1 MIGRAMIGQT
11 EDIVQDDIST
21 AVLAAQLNH
30 TDQSQME
37 HPHAL
42 YARLRNECPV
52 GRSES
57 HGGFWFAMRYDDV
70 AAIARNFRVFS
81 NADGVAIPR
90 HPISP
95 MYPLELDPPQHTELK
110 NALTPLFHVSQAEAI
125 APDVEREVDFM
136 LQKISA
142 TGQIDFVT
150 LADYI
155 PATFA
160 LRVIGIDEGDRPKL
174 IEWVDFLSHGRVHPE
189 KAQEVGIEFAGFLAE
204 LIARRRAE
212 APRADVIS
220 ALFETNVPG
229 LGGLLTDDQ
238 VQRTLMVLIFGGLHT
253 TRSSILESLFYIARH
268 PEIREAVIQNI
279 DNPKFWSLATDE
291 FLRYSTPTQIL
302 KRQVTCP
309 VEIRGTSLQA
319 GDDIMICFGSANR
332 DERKF
337 ADPDS
342 VVLDR
347 SPNAHLSFGM
357 GPHRCIGQN
366 LARVFLRSTLKVVLK
381 RMPDFQVPD
390 DFVPQYQVGE
400 ARAMVSLPAIVS
412 PSAV

>member
-1 MIGRAMIGQT
+1 M
-11 EDIVQDDIST
+11 QDEIST
-21 AVLAAQLNH
+21 QFLAAEFSH
-30 TDQSQME
+30 TSESQME
-37 HPHAL
+37 QPHAL
-42 YARLRNECPV
+42 YARLRNECPI
-52 GRSES
+52 GRSEQ
-57 HGGFWFAMRYDDV
+57 HGGFWFAMRYDDI

-95 MYPLELDPPQHTELK
+95 MYPLELDPPHHTELK

-125 APDVEREVDFM
+125 AREVEEEVDRV
-136 LQKISA
+136 LQKMAAS
-142 TGQIDFVT
+142 GQVDFVT

-160 LRVIGIDEGDRPKL
+160 LRVIGIDEEDRPQL

-189 KAQEVGIEFAGFLAE
+189 KAQEVGAKFAGFLVQ
-204 LIARRRAE
+204 LIGRRRTEARRD
-212 APRADVIS
+212 DVIS

-229 LGGLLTDDQ
+229 MGGLLTDDQ
-238 VQRTLMVLIFGGLHT
+238 VLRTVMVLIFGGLHT

-268 PEIREAVIQNI
+268 PEIRAAVINNI
-279 DNPKFWSLATDE
+279 DNDKFWALAVDE

-309 VEIRGTSLQA
+309 VEIRGKSLAA
-319 GDDIMICFGSANR
+319 GDDIMICFGSGNR

-337 ADPDS
+337 ADADS

-366 LARVFLRSTLKVVLK
+366 LARVFLRSTLKGVIK
-381 RMPDFQVPD
+381 RMPDFQVPEN
-390 DFVPQYQVGE
+390 FVPHYQVGE
-400 ARAMVSLPAIVS
+400 ARAMVSLPAIFT
-412 PSAV
+412 PMAV

>member
-1 MIGRAMIGQT
+1 MIGTT
-11 EDIVQDDIST
+11 EDIMQDDIST
-21 AVLAAQLNH
+21 ELLAAQFNH
-30 TDQSQME
+30 TTESQME
-37 HPHAL
+37 QPHAL
-42 YARLRNECPV
+42 YTRLRNECPI

-81 NADGVAIPR
+81 NADGVAVPR
-90 HPISP
+90 HPTSP

-110 NALTPLFHVSQAEAI
+110 SALTPLFHVSQAEAI
-125 APDVEREVDFM
+125 APEVEREVDRV
-136 LQKISA
+136 LQGM
-142 TGQIDFVT
+142 TGSGQLDFVT

-160 LRVIGIDEGDRPKL
+160 LRVIGIDEEDRPQL

-189 KAQEVGIEFAGFLAE
+189 KAQEVGANFAGFLVN
-204 LIARRRAE
+204 LIATRRTE
-212 APRADVIS
+212 PRRDDVIS

-229 LGGLLTDDQ
+229 MGGLLTDDQ
-238 VQRTLMVLIFGGLHT
+238 ILRTVMVLIFGGLHT

-268 PEIREAVIQNI
+268 PEVREAVIENL
-279 DNPKFWSLATDE
+279 DNDKFWALAVDE

-309 VEIRGTSLQA
+309 VEIRGKSLAA
-319 GDDIMICFGSANR
+319 GEDIMICFGSANR
-332 DERKF
+332 DERRF
-337 ADPDS
+337 ADPDR

-366 LARVFLRSTLKVVLK
+366 LARVFLRSTLKAVLR

-390 DFVPQYQVGE
+390 DFVPRYQVGE
-400 ARAMVSLPAIVS
+400 ARAMVSLPATFT
-412 PSAV
+412 PAAV

>member
-1 MIGRAMIGQT
+1 MIGKT
-11 EDIVQDDIST
+11 ENIMQDDVST
-21 AVLAAQLNH
+21 ELLAAQFSH
-30 TDQSQME
+30 TAEDQME
-37 HPHAL
+37 QPHAL
-42 YARLRNECPV
+42 YTRLRNECPI
-52 GRSES
+52 GRSER
-57 HGGFWFAMRYDDV
+57 HGGFWFAMLYDDV

-90 HPISP
+90 HPTSP

-110 NALTPLFHVSQAEAI
+110 TALTPLFHVTQAEAI
-125 APDVEREVDFM
+125 APEVEKEVDRV
-136 LQKISA
+136 LQTMAASG
-142 TGQIDFVT
+142 TFDFVA

-160 LRVIGIDEGDRPKL
+160 LRVIGIDEEDRPKL
-174 IEWVDFLSHGRVHPE
+174 IEWVDFLSHGRVQPE
-189 KAQEVGIEFAGFLAE
+189 KAHEVGMKFAGFLVD

-212 APRADVIS
+212 APRDDVIS
-220 ALFETNVPG
+220 ALFETSVPG
-229 LGGLLTDDQ
+229 MGGLLTDDQ
-238 VQRTLMVLIFGGLHT
+238 ILRTVMVLIFGGLHT

-268 PEIREAVIQNI
+268 PETRAAVLENL
-279 DNPKFWSLATDE
+279 DNDKFWALAVDE

-309 VEIRGTSLQA
+309 VQIRGTSLAA

-332 DERKF
+332 DERRF
-337 ADPDS
+337 ADPDR

-347 SPNAHLSFGM
+347 SPNAHMSFGM

-366 LARVFLRSTLKVVLK
+366 LARVFLRSTLKIVLK
-381 RMPDFQVPD
+381 RMPDFKVPD

-400 ARAMVSLPAIVS
+400 ARAMVSLPATFTPPAI
-412 PSAV
+412 

>member
-1 MIGRAMIGQT
+1 MQNEASIEI
-11 EDIVQDDIST
+11 
-21 AVLAAQLNH
+21 LAAQFNH
-30 TDQSQME
+30 TAESQME

-42 YARLRNECPV
+42 YARLRDECPV
-52 GRSES
+52 GRSEQ

-81 NADGVAIPR
+81 NSDGVAVPR
-90 HPISP
+90 HPTSP

-125 APDVEREVDFM
+125 APEVEQEVDRV
-136 LQKISA
+136 LQTMAA
-142 TGQIDFVT
+142 TGHVDFVT

-160 LRVIGIDEGDRPKL
+160 LRVIGIDEEDRPQL
-174 IEWVDFLSHGRVHPE
+174 IEWVDFLSHGRVQPE
-189 KAQEVGIEFAGFLAE
+189 KALEVGTKFAGFLVD

-212 APRADVIS
+212 ARRGDVIS

-229 LGGLLTDDQ
+229 MGGLLTDDQ
-238 VQRTLMVLIFGGLHT
+238 ILRTVMVLIFGGLHT

-268 PEIREAVIQNI
+268 PEVRDAVIQNI
-279 DNPKFWSLATDE
+279 DNDKFWSLAVDE
-291 FLRYSTPTQIL
+291 FLRFSTPTQIL

-309 VEIRGTSLQA
+309 VEIRGTSLAA

-332 DERKF
+332 DERRF
-337 ADPDS
+337 ADPDQ

-347 SPNAHLSFGM
+347 SPNPHLSFGM
-357 GPHRCIGQN
+357 GPHRCIGQS
-366 LARVFLRSTLKVVLK
+366 LARVFLRSTLKGVLR

-390 DFVPQYQVGE
+390 DFVPHYQVGE
-400 ARAMVSLPAIVS
+400 ARAMISLPATFT
-412 PSAV
+412 PTAA